1 LEHDFSENS
10 VPAFRDHAL
19 TVEQGGID
27 RRPGHAHF
35 LGVTKNFAAAPR
47 VIPLS
52 VLDLSPV
59 TTATPGSAALRNSL
73 DLAKLADRLGYKRY
87 WLAEHH
93 NLASIA
99 SSAPDIM
106 MGQIAAAT
114 KSLRVGSGGVMLVN
128 HAPLMVAERFKVL
141 EALFPGRIDLG
152 LGRAPGTDPVTS
164 YALRRRQDAREGDEF
179 LERFQELMLMERG
192 GFPAEH
198 PFRTV
203 RAVPDDVPLPP
214 IWLLGSS
221 GYSAELAAA
230 VGMGF
235 AFAHHFAEHDAASA
249 MLTYRAHFKPSDSL
263 AAPAAML
270 AVAVIAA
277 DSDAAAERIAT
288 SADLFFVRRSKGE
301 FAPLASPE
309 EAAAYSYS
317 PVDRDRIA
325 RHRHR
330 LIVGGIDSVKSRLLA
345 LVEATQADELMITT
359 MTFDHAARRR
369 SYELLAE
376 AFALAPIA

>member
-1 LEHDFSENS
+1 M
-10 VPAFRDHAL
+10 
-19 TVEQGGID
+19 TG
-27 RRPGHAHF
+27 
-35 LGVTKNFAAAPR
+35 APR
-47 VIPLS
+47 TPTFVTDKAFAPGARVTPLS

-59 TTATPGSAALRNSL
+59 TTVTPGSGALRNSL
-73 DLAKLADRLGYKRY
+73 DLAKLADRLGYTRY

-114 KSLRVGSGGVMLVN
+114 THIRVGSGGVMLVN

-164 YALRRRQDAREGDEF
+164 YALRRRQDAREGDDF
-179 LERFQELMLMERG
+179 LERFQELILMERG
-192 GFPAEH
+192 GFPPEH
-198 PFRTV
+198 PFRSV
-203 RAVPDDVPLPP
+203 HAVPSDVALPP

-235 AFAHHFAEHDAASA
+235 AFANHFAEHDAASA
-249 MLTYRAHFKPSDSL
+249 MLSYRARFKPSETMPEPR
-263 AAPAAML
+263 AIL
-270 AVAVIAA
+270 AVAAVAA
-277 DSDAAAERIAT
+277 DTDAEAERIAA
-288 SADLFFVRRSKGE
+288 SADLHFVRRAKGE
-301 FAPLASPE
+301 YVPLASPD
-309 EAAAYSYS
+309 EAAAYPYT
-317 PVDRDRIA
+317 PIDRERIA
-325 RHRHR
+325 RQRER
-330 LIVGGIDSVKSRLLA
+330 LVVGGIDSVKARLLA
-345 LVEATQADELMITT
+345 LIEATQADELMITT

-369 SYELLAE
+369 SYELLAA
-376 AFALAPIA
+376 AFALTPAV